1 MLDRA
6 TRAHLGF
13 RHLARHTYPFVLE
26 WSRMRLLVQELA
38 LVTEQFSADVQT
50 FLEHGGQSSPGTE

>member
-1 MLDRA
+1 
-6 TRAHLGF
+6 
-13 RHLARHTYPFVLE
+13 
-26 WSRMRLLVQELA
+26 MRLLVQELA